1 VVAHVEFHTIVV
13 ALLSSSAD
21 PLARI
26 IIFVVVFVVWL
37 VISALRRVTSSLP
50 KKERLSPS
58 LPSFLFSEL
67 KGPPHPGVRT
77 IHTNI
82 RGVSFENP
90 DGASRQQIIRSSCH
104 PGDALLL
111 LREPGNPVDPNAIG
125 VIRVCRGSD
134 GRATF
139 TEQLGYLS
147 KEIARDLRPFFDE
160 GPVGLAEIVEL
171 TGDLAGQ
178 DDCCVGVDIRAEIY
192 MPDDNSGGRRKGIGP
207 VPSRKRKR
215 VA

>member
-1 VVAHVEFHTIVV
+1 MQFYAAVVAFVR
-13 ALLSSSAD
+13 SSAD
-21 PLARI
+21 PFARI
-26 IIFVVVFVVWL
+26 VIFAVALATWL
-37 VISALRRVTSSLP
+37 VISALRKATSSLP
-50 KKERLSPS
+50 RKERRNPS

-67 KGPPHPGVRT
+67 KGPPHPHVRA

-82 RGVSFENP
+82 RGVSFENS
-90 DGASRQQIIRSSCH
+90 DGTSRQQIIRSSCH

-111 LREPGNPVDPNAIG
+111 LPERGNPVDPNAIG
-125 VIRVCRGSD
+125 VVRICRGSD

-147 KEIARDLRPFFDE
+147 KEIARDLRPFLDE
-160 GPVGLAEIVEL
+160 GPVGFAEIVEV

-178 DDCCVGVDIRAEIY
+178 DDCCVGVNIRAEIY
-192 MPDDNSGGRRKGIGP
+192 MPDDYAGGRREGIGP